1 MGHRVSMVSN
11 VHWLDIYSEA
21 LIRESVPQTSI
32 SSTRS
37 ARRIDV
43 DEEPVAVHTPL
54 ATADAGATS
63 KTKPRVAG
71 KKVGRRA
78 DKMFA
83 AAKTTNKGSQKKATG
98 KGMKIGPTS
107 FKWINTGTD
116 KTTTPETVVTY
127 LTTLAAHR
135 ATSDPEYLLGTVQAL
150 LREGERLLAF
160 TDNSIV
166 SIVERCQCATFVS
179 SAADF
184 LCMAQYLQLVFKVS
198 G

>member
-1 MGHRVSMVSN
+1 M
-11 VHWLDIYSEA
+11 
-21 LIRESVPQTSI
+21 
-32 SSTRS
+32 
-37 ARRIDV
+37 
-43 DEEPVAVHTPL
+43 
-54 ATADAGATS
+54 
-63 KTKPRVAG
+63 
-71 KKVGRRA
+71 GRRA
-78 DKMFA
+78 DKVFA

-135 ATSDPEYLLGTVQAL
+135 AANDSEFLLGTVRAL
-150 LREGERLLAF
+150 LREGERQLAF
-160 TDNSIV
+160 TDDSLI
-166 SIVERCQCATFVS
+166 SIVERCHRATFIS

-184 LCMAQYLQLVFKVS
+184 LCMVQYLQLVFKVS